1 MKSPRIAPPLL
12 TLLLLGSPVL
22 AQTGDWQA
30 VENLP
35 QRSLI
40 SLEDLHHV
48 IHDTCRFHGVVDGQ
62 LFCEYGPHLVGPSE
76 IAFRQESI
84 RAVRQEQNSTLI
96 SLAIGAGAGA
106 VFGAA
111 RDPDPGI
118 GRGGSALL
126 GAGVFGFFGAMIGS
140 ARSHFS
146 HGKIIYQN
154 PSDQTRSS
162 ESPTNRKP
170 TNDLSTAD
178 RIAAARSPYTQ
189 HTQPEDVS
197 ADANAHVILAQFP
210 GRRPGPPFSRGA
222 GYPRSAYPAM
232 WSGRPSGRH
241 ALIGALIGGLLGA
254 AAGAKGNG
262 RRTLAF
268 GAVGAGLGAAIG
280 LSVPSYPGAEMYRRG
295 WRDDREEASR
305 SSAGFRPDV
314 SVAEA
319 QSIGKSHKRPI
330 EGQ

>member
-12 TLLLLGSPVL
+12 TLLLVGSPVL

-40 SLEDLHHV
+40 SVEDLHQV

-62 LFCEYGPHLVGPSE
+62 LFCEYGPHLVGQSE
-76 IAFRQESI
+76 IAFRQKST

-96 SLAIGAGAGA
+96 GLAIGASAGA

-111 RDPDPGI
+111 RDPDPGV
-118 GRGGSALL
+118 GRDGSALV

-140 ARSHFS
+140 ARGHFW

-162 ESPTNRKP
+162 ESPTDRKP
-170 TNDLSTAD
+170 TNDLATAD
-178 RIAAARSPYTQ
+178 RIAAARSPY
-189 HTQPEDVS
+189 TQPEDVS

-241 ALIGALIGGLLGA
+241 ALIGAVIGGLLGA
-254 AAGAKGNG
+254 AAGAKGNAGG
-262 RRTLAF
+262 RRRLAF

-319 QSIGKSHKRPI
+319 QSFGKPHKRPI